1 MEVKRKVKGESLMVE
16 LVGDGSTFFYEGDLY
31 LKVDKMNSTV
41 NVGANTGVMVVNLN
55 KDTIESILQGTVV
68 TVCSASVVIE

>member
-16 LVGDGSTFFYEGDLY
+16 LVGDGSTFFYEDDLY

-41 NVGANTGVMVVNLN
+41 NVGADTGVMVVNLN